1 MVEFRIRWCSDP
13 GRAQEIADFFARNVS
28 DDTYYISHGELQGP
42 RALSSTQWRQPL
54 SKILY
59 EEVRPRLADTEKEGV
74 PGQDSKPILVAE
86 TDDGILAVSFVTFD
100 SQFVPHAVIED
111 LVVDSGWRNTGI
123 GKAVMDWI
131 ASEARARDIHRL
143 MLESGLKN
151 ERAHEFFE
159 REGFVTCSKVMMRE
173 L

>member
-1 MVEFRIRWCSDP
+1 M
-13 GRAQEIADFFARNVS
+13 
-28 DDTYYISHGELQGP
+28 
-42 RALSSTQWRQPL
+42 
-54 SKILY
+54 
-59 EEVRPRLADTEKEGV
+59 
-74 PGQDSKPILVAE
+74 AE
-86 TDDGILAVSFVTFD
+86 TDDGILAVSFVTFE
-100 SQFVPHAVIED
+100 SQWVPHAVIED
-111 LVVDSGWRNTGI
+111 LVVDLGRRNTGV

-143 MLESGLKN
+143 ILESGLKN